1 MQRRAQLQPCAGED
15 GGEGSVSSVCAWGYA
30 KMQAEPHTHTQSP
43 KSSPACLPLR
53 VRKKK
58 STDYGDCPYRCD
70 PGGDWYAFPSAYLV
84 QVPVGNGVVTEIDL
98 QCQTVEVYDDA
109 QGRAILSE
117 KHAAYGLGQDA
128 IPVGNACTNPNGQT
142 GNTADTCAGYTCGCD
157 SKWQLVG
164 TEAGGPMESAYRMRY
179 RQFFSGGDGGGCFSV
194 IGGWVNSGFRDPNQ
208 AAVPVSDLAFER
220 IKAGQGG
227 DSWLANNCGNANWW
241 DGDVDHTSIYVHE
254 QGRIRPDERFELYT
268 HGGTCQWDAAWRYEG
283 LEVYVLPYART
294 ANINCHDD
302 SPTGVSNV
310 HCPSDLPRR
319 ESGNYPCEVAGV
331 DACGRI
337 CAAMGTDQCN
347 AMSMDSTLKAGYYLC
362 FLLLVE
368 SGADLTTPNCLDGG
382 GTWDLHVYTGAPPPP
397 PTGRRLEEQVASAS
411 TAEAVAADEG
421 HRRLQTPAPSPP
433 LPPGQTPPACDVQCD
448 TCGNNYAACYQTYSG
463 PQNPASHPCFSF
475 CSSCYGQVPLCDPQP
490 DPYINPGG

>member
-1 MQRRAQLQPCAGED
+1 MRKCKPNHTRTRKAQKAHPRVCLCA
-15 GGEGSVSSVCAWGYA
+15 CA
-30 KMQAEPHTHTQSP
+30 
-43 KSSPACLPLR
+43 
-53 VRKKK
+53 KK

-70 PGGDWYAFPSAYLV
+70 RAGDWYAFPSAYLV
-84 QVPVGNGVVTEIDL
+84 QVPVNNKYVTELDP
-98 QCQTVEVYDDA
+98 QCETVEVYDDA

-117 KHAAYGLGQDA
+117 KHVAYGLGQGD

-164 TEAGGPMESAYRMRY
+164 TEAGGLMESATKMRY
-179 RQFFSGGDGGGCFSV
+179 RQFFSGSDGGGCFSV
-194 IGGWVNSGFRDPNQ
+194 VGGWANSGFRDPNQ
-208 AAVPVSDLAFER
+208 AAVPDSDLAIEM
-220 IKAGQGG
+220 IKAGYTFERSACTSVSVGG
-227 DSWLANNCGNANWW
+227 SWWE
-241 DGDVDHTSIYVHE
+241 GDVDHTSIYVHE

-347 AMSMDSTLKAGYYLC
+347 AMSMDSTLKSGYYLC

-368 SGADLTTPNCLDGG
+368 SGADLITANCLDGG
-382 GTWDLHVYTGAPPPP
+382 GTWDLHVYTGPPPP
-397 PTGRRLEEQVASAS
+397 PSPPPA
-411 TAEAVAADEG
+411 
-421 HRRLQTPAPSPP
+421 TPPPP
-433 LPPGQTPPACDVQCD
+433 LPSICIGSVGTADCYDNLVLRA
-448 TCGNNYAACYQTYSG
+448 NNGICA
-463 PQNPASHPCFSF
+463 
-475 CSSCYGQVPLCDPQP
+475 L
-490 DPYINPGG
+490 

>member
-1 MQRRAQLQPCAGED
+1 MFASARAQ
-15 GGEGSVSSVCAWGYA
+15 
-30 KMQAEPHTHTQSP
+30 
-43 KSSPACLPLR
+43 
-53 VRKKK
+53 KK

-84 QVPVGNGVVTEIDL
+84 QVPVNNGVVTELDL
-98 QCQTVEVYDDA
+98 QCETVEVYDDA

-117 KHAAYGLGQDA
+117 KHAAYGLGQDD

-164 TEAGGPMESAYRMRY
+164 TEAGGPMESAT
-179 RQFFSGGDGGGCFSV
+179 GC
-194 IGGWVNSGFRDPNQ
+194 GTVNSSR
-208 AAVPVSDLAFER
+208 AATAAAAFPSSVGGPTVGSATPTR
-220 IKAGQGG
+220 PRCQSATSRLSASRRGQGG

-347 AMSMDSTLKAGYYLC
+347 AMSMD
-362 FLLLVE
+362 
-368 SGADLTTPNCLDGG
+368 
-382 GTWDLHVYTGAPPPP
+382 
-397 PTGRRLEEQVASAS
+397 RR
-411 TAEAVAADEG
+411 
-421 HRRLQTPAPSPP
+421 
-433 LPPGQTPPACDVQCD
+433 
-448 TCGNNYAACYQTYSG
+448 
-463 PQNPASHPCFSF
+463 
-475 CSSCYGQVPLCDPQP
+475 
-490 DPYINPGG
+490 